1 MNTDPELAQWQQQWQ
16 ASSPAAPDVEALI
29 ATARRRNRREKV
41 VTALE
46 VLLGFVAVAG
56 CLATALA
63 PDLHALERAGL
74 LGAAVL
80 AGGFV
85 MWVYRQRRRNWLP
98 GPVDAARLIEL
109 ERQRLRTRIR
119 YWRVNLWGVAA
130 LLLFTL
136 AAAVFHG
143 VNGTADATRWAVS
156 AVALLAIVITTGLLS
171 AMVRKRAERQLERL
185 DDLDSSAAPP

>member
-16 ASSPAAPDVEALI
+16 ASSPAAPDVEALL
-29 ATARRRNRREKV
+29 AAARRRNRREKV
-41 VTALE
+41 LTALE
-46 VLLGFVAVAG
+46 VLLGLVAVAG
-56 CLATALA
+56 CLATAMTT
-63 PDLHALERAGL
+63 DLHALERAGL

-85 MWVYRQRRRNWLP
+85 VWVYRQRRRNWLH
-98 GPVDAARLIEL
+98 GPMDAARLIEL

-136 AAAVFHG
+136 AAALFHG
-143 VNGTADATRWAVS
+143 INGTEDATRWAVS
-156 AVALLAIVITTGLLS
+156 AGALLAIMIATGLLS

-185 DDLDSSAAPP
+185 DNLDSSAT